1 MVPVGNA
8 NQVGPFNTYRA
19 LIVQSDESCDW
30 SIQSENGGHGGTA
43 CYAEI
48 INNVGDGHSF

>member
-30 SIQSENGGHGGTA
+30 SIQSGNGGHGGTA